1 MSHEMTWEATVL
13 CTEVWGGAG
22 QSPDIKDHKVF
33 YSRDIVFT

>member
-22 QSPDIKDHKVF
+22 QSPH
-33 YSRDIVFT
+33 IVFTWNNDKEIML